1 MKWSYPAA
9 IAGISF
15 MAGWFGAD
23 GDTAEM
29 TVHLLT
35 VLILS
40 VIGMKTI
47 VRGV

>member
-15 MAGWFGAD
+15 LAGWFGAE
-23 GDTAEM
+23 GETSVM
-29 TVHLLT
+29 MVHLAT

-47 VRGV
+47 VRGA